1 MVKNIYLIAPLNDY
15 PLPHS
20 NLPEKHTVSAVVCAI
35 YYSEYARTFIVSWA
49 CHRHDQRGCGQR
61 RCGGVGRGGLLRRVC
76 MTLWGCGLCLLPLGA
91 IDIDP
96 RGQLNNHESF
106 PLSTYSG
113 LHWRVVAMKAR
124 PFSRAANG
132 RRLIKELHR
141 GWPKVIC
148 LSDLKNKYSFFQVIC
163 KWLNLFFQQGL
174 RIIKFELRLALVVH

>member
-20 NLPEKHTVSAVVCAI
+20 NLSEKHTVSAVVCAI
-35 YYSEYARTFIVSWA
+35 YYSEYARTFIVSKGTTNEVA
-49 CHRHDQRGCGQR
+49 DSGRVQGRR
-61 RCGGVGRGGLLRRVC
+61 RCGVVRGGLLRRVC

-141 GWPKVIC
+141 GWPKAIC
-148 LSDLKNKYSFFQVIC
+148 LSDLKNRYSF
-163 KWLNLFFQQGL
+163 L
-174 RIIKFELRLALVVH
+174 

>member
-1 MVKNIYLIAPLNDY
+1 MCTLLCFSELRVA
-15 PLPHS
+15 
-20 NLPEKHTVSAVVCAI
+20 ARVVVVRL
-35 YYSEYARTFIVSWA
+35 S
-49 CHRHDQRGCGQR
+49 
-61 RCGGVGRGGLLRRVC
+61 RRVC

-132 RRLIKELHR
+132 CRLIKELHSS
-141 GWPKVIC
+141 WPKVIC
-148 LSDLKNKYSFFQVIC
+148 LSDLRNWYSFFQVFC

-174 RIIKFELRLALVVH
+174 KIIKIKIRWAFGCTLFYQIYIKKSMTRWPSNWVCVAPSDLLQILP

>member
-1 MVKNIYLIAPLNDY
+1 MVLFTYRLHSMVKNIYLIAPLNDY

-20 NLPEKHTVSAVVCAI
+20 NLTEKHTVSAVVCAI

-106 PLSTYSG
+106 LSTYSG
-113 LHWRVVAMKAR
+113 LHWRLAMKAR
-124 PFSRAANG
+124 PFSSCRPNAPWAKG
-132 RRLIKELHR
+132 TIFFIRKEYLDIF
-141 GWPKVIC
+141 PNSQF
-148 LSDLKNKYSFFQVIC
+148 LT
-163 KWLNLFFQQGL
+163 
-174 RIIKFELRLALVVH
+174 